1 MFFELEQ
8 AGILLGHSLIS
19 EPSKF
24 INSAQLECN
33 HKVLAYPDTN
43 SPMAYLPINNK
54 PDIVITSAKPISS
67 ALELTAKNWECALTL
82 NGKWLSHQIYPSQGD
97 RAWLHLVKG
106 SFSAHIMTPVTSF
119 IVVENKA
126 QEAALKTKQAK
137 VLAAKQSLD
146 LGEDTEQMSEPGL
159 LLLAGILIFILYL
172 FKRSIVFKAA

>member
-1 MFFELEQ
+1 
-8 AGILLGHSLIS
+8 
-19 EPSKF
+19 
-24 INSAQLECN
+24 
-33 HKVLAYPDTN
+33 
-43 SPMAYLPINNK
+43 
-54 PDIVITSAKPISS
+54 
-67 ALELTAKNWECALTL
+67 
-82 NGKWLSHQIYPSQGD
+82 
-97 RAWLHLVKG
+97 
-106 SFSAHIMTPVTSF
+106 MTPVTSF